1 MKDHKEVSSDATGYF
16 SVYDV
21 RQSRLFIDG
30 NLIQGFVPDRPMFG
44 IKDNKL
50 LVSLPVLK
58 SPNWQ
63 KVLGGHRF
71 DIVSPTSDTTEARF
85 SGNYDNQTIDIDGD
99 ILFDGTIP
107 ELTLLFQVDGHVENY
122 FEPIQNN
129 FQHAKGGVVD
139 NGKQFWI

>member
-1 MKDHKEVSSDATGYF
+1 MEEKIENHTPTFAIYDAQD
-16 SVYDV
+16 SN
-21 RQSRLFIDG
+21 LFIDG
-30 NLIQGFVPDRPMFG
+30 QIIKGFAADKPMFG
-44 IKDNKL
+44 IKDHKL